1 VVFYYRTYDEN
12 GQRLCGHSTG
22 QTTRT
27 AAREFCNR
35 LNREGKLI
43 PEKQDKISV
52 PSFAKFAEGWWDYD
66 TCPYLKSRKGRRDI
80 SKGYA
85 TQGQYAVK
93 NHLIPVFGDR
103 RLDLITEAEV
113 DQWLT
118 SFPERTHPSNDSKS
132 VVHYKTSTGN
142 LAFKILKIMLNYAV
156 KQKIIK
162 VNPCKNVE
170 LLKTSDEKEIK
181 ILTPDEVK
189 QLFPAQWETV
199 WSGRLYYVLN
209 KLAACTGMR
218 HGELLGLRGE
228 FVFES
233 YIDVCAQYNRYGYG
247 DVKTHKPRNIPIP
260 AGLHRDLETLMGD
273 NGQGYLFSED
283 GGKTPVGR
291 RQVYKALYE
300 ALENIGID
308 EKQRKERNL
317 SMHGWRHFF
326 NTTLLMANVS
336 DNKVMSLT
344 GHTTEKMK
352 KHYTHFDTTQFTEV
366 VEVQEQ
372 LLIAGEVKGKSTRR
386 TETKPG
392 KSDTMKSD
400 TKKEKT
406 GTQRKAAS

>member
-1 VVFYYRTYDEN
+1 
-12 GQRLCGHSTG
+12 
-22 QTTRT
+22 
-27 AAREFCNR
+27 
-35 LNREGKLI
+35 
-43 PEKQDKISV
+43 
-52 PSFAKFAEGWWDYD
+52 
-66 TCPYLKSRKGRRDI
+66 
-80 SKGYA
+80 
-85 TQGQYAVK
+85 
-93 NHLIPVFGDR
+93 
-103 RLDLITEAEV
+103 
-113 DQWLT
+113 
-118 SFPERTHPSNDSKS
+118 
-132 VVHYKTSTGN
+132 
-142 LAFKILKIMLNYAV
+142 
-156 KQKIIK
+156 
-162 VNPCKNVE
+162 
-170 LLKTSDEKEIK
+170 
-181 ILTPDEVK
+181 
-189 QLFPAQWETV
+189 
-199 WSGRLYYVLN
+199 
-209 KLAACTGMR
+209 MR

-273 NGQGYLFSED
+273 TGQGYLFSAD

-352 KHYTHFDTTQFTEV
+352 KHYTHFDTTQFSEV

-372 LLIAGEVKGKSTRR
+372 LLITGEVKGKSTRR

-392 KSDTMKSD
+392 KNDTMKSD

-406 GTQRKAAS
+406 GAQRKAAS